1 MGENMENDP
10 YNDYQIATSN
20 DSSLI
25 VIPQNAPDSLR
36 VWARWYFDHAVTT
49 VARSQKEQRRD
60 LNLFIQYMELTEKTD
75 ERPRWTPRL
84 SESFKDHL
92 KRSLHEDGS
101 RHWSDR
107 TINRVLT
114 HLKTFAK
121 WVNGLRP
128 FPLGNPMEKIK
139 AIPLTNSLEIER
151 ALSISERRQLLDAA
165 DLLPVVGG
173 LSKNRR
179 LHSVKVRPKRKGYRP
194 YRNRAMIYCLTE
206 TGMRRKAVT
215 AINLSD
221 VDFVKK
227 KITVEEKGGVRH
239 TYQVNKE
246 GIAAIQDYI
255 ENERET
261 DYEKWQ
267 SPALFLSPC
276 TNPNGNGRLTVKVV
290 NDVWNDICKSAG
302 IEGKTP
308 HSARHAM
315 GRYIIEKTGNV
326 AAVQRQLGHKNAAYS
341 MQYSRITDEELN
353 NVLEERSK

>member
-1 MGENMENDP
+1 MENVPQKYD
-10 YNDYQIATSN
+10 QIATPN

-25 VIPQNAPDSLR
+25 VIPENAPDGLR
-36 VWARWYFDHAVTT
+36 IWARWYFDHAVTT
-49 VARSQKEQRRD
+49 VAISQKEQKRD
-60 LNLFIQYMELTEKTD
+60 LSLFIQYMELTEKTD

-84 SESFKDHL
+84 SESFKDNM
-92 KRSLHEDGS
+92 KRSLSAEGS
-101 RHWSDR
+101 RQWSDR
-107 TINRVLT
+107 TINRVMT

-121 WVNGLRP
+121 WVHGLRP
-128 FPLGNPMEKIK
+128 FPLGNPMTKIK
-139 AIPLTNSLEIER
+139 AIPITNSLEIER
-151 ALSISERRQLLDAA
+151 AISPGERRRLLDAA
-165 DLLPVVGG
+165 DLLPVIGG
-173 LSKNRR
+173 LSRNRR
-179 LHSVKVRPKRKGYRP
+179 LHAVEVRPRRKGYRP

-215 AINLSD
+215 AVNLSD

-227 KITVEEKGGVRH
+227 KITVEEKGGMRH
-239 TYQVNKE
+239 TYQINKE
-246 GIAAIQDYI
+246 GLAAIRDYI
-255 ENERET
+255 QKEREA
-261 DYEKWQ
+261 DFEKWH

-290 NDVWNDICKSAG
+290 NDVWNDVCRNAG

-315 GRYIIEKTGNV
+315 GRFIIEKTGNV

-353 NVLEERSK
+353 GVLEGR

>member
-1 MGENMENDP
+1 MCIG
-10 YNDYQIATSN
+10 IRGKATPN

-25 VIPQNAPDSLR
+25 VIPENAPDGLR
-36 VWARWYFDHAVTT
+36 IWLRWYFDHAVTT
-49 VARSQKEQRRD
+49 VARSQKEQVRD
-60 LNLFIQYMELTEKTD
+60 LNLFIRYMEQTEKTD
-75 ERPRWTPRL
+75 ARPRWTPRL
-84 SESFKDHL
+84 SESFKDHM
-92 KRSLHEDGS
+92 KHSLSPDGS

-121 WVNGLRP
+121 WIHGLRP
-128 FPLGNPMEKIK
+128 FPLGNPMAKIK
-139 AIPLTNSLEIER
+139 ALPLTNSLEVER
-151 ALSISERRQLLDAA
+151 ALSAGERRRLLDAA

-173 LSKNRR
+173 RSRNRR
-179 LHSVKVRPKRKGYRP
+179 THAVAVRPRRKGFRC
-194 YRNRAMIYCLTE
+194 YRNRAIIYSLTE

-227 KITVEEKGGVRH
+227 KITVEEKGGMRH
-239 TYQVNKE
+239 TYQINKE
-246 GIAAIQDYI
+246 GLAAIRDYI
-255 ENERET
+255 KNEREA
-261 DYEKWQ
+261 DFEKWQ

-290 NDVWNDICKSAG
+290 NDVWNDVCKVAG
-302 IEGKTP
+302 IEGRTP

-353 NVLEERSK
+353 VILDDR

>member
-1 MGENMENDP
+1 MENDP

-165 DLLPVVGG
+165 DLLPVVG
-173 LSKNRR
+173 
-179 LHSVKVRPKRKGYRP
+179 
-194 YRNRAMIYCLTE
+194 
-206 TGMRRKAVT
+206 
-215 AINLSD
+215 
-221 VDFVKK
+221 
-227 KITVEEKGGVRH
+227 
-239 TYQVNKE
+239 
-246 GIAAIQDYI
+246 
-255 ENERET
+255 
-261 DYEKWQ
+261 
-267 SPALFLSPC
+267 
-276 TNPNGNGRLTVKVV
+276 
-290 NDVWNDICKSAG
+290 
-302 IEGKTP
+302 
-308 HSARHAM
+308 
-315 GRYIIEKTGNV
+315 
-326 AAVQRQLGHKNAAYS
+326 
-341 MQYSRITDEELN
+341 
-353 NVLEERSK
+353 

>member
-1 MGENMENDP
+1 MGIVPQKHN
-10 YNDYQIATSN
+10 QKATPN

-25 VIPQNAPDSLR
+25 VIPKNAPDGLR
-36 VWARWYFDHAVTT
+36 TWSRWYFDHAVTT
-49 VARSQKEQRRD
+49 IARSQKEQVRD
-60 LNLFIQYMELTEKTD
+60 LSLFIQYMEHTEKTD
-75 ERPRWTPRL
+75 ARSMWTPRL
-84 SESFKDHL
+84 SESFKDHM

-121 WVNGLRP
+121 WIHGLRP
-128 FPLGNPMEKIK
+128 FPLGNPMAKIK
-139 AIPLTNSLEIER
+139 ALPLTNSLEVER
-151 ALSISERRQLLDAA
+151 ALSSGERGRLLDAA
-165 DLLPVVGG
+165 DLLPVTGG
-173 LSKNRR
+173 LSRNRR
-179 LHSVKVRPKRKGYRP
+179 LHSVAVRPRRKGYRC

-227 KITVEEKGGVRH
+227 KITVEEKGGMRH
-239 TYQVNKE
+239 TYQINKE
-246 GIAAIQDYI
+246 GLAAIRDYI
-255 ENERET
+255 ENEREA
-261 DYEKWQ
+261 DFEKWQ
-267 SPALFLSPC
+267 SPALFLSPF
-276 TNPNGNGRLTVKVV
+276 TNPNGNGRLTVKVI
-290 NDVWNDICKSAG
+290 NDVWNDICKVAG

-353 NVLEERSK
+353 LVLDER

>member
-1 MGENMENDP
+1 MDNDP
-10 YNDYQIATSN
+10 HNDYQIATSN
-20 DSSLI
+20 DSSLMM
-25 VIPQNAPDSLR
+25 IPKNAPDGLR
-36 VWARWYFDHAVTT
+36 TWTRWYFEHAVTT
-49 VARSQKEQRRD
+49 VARSQKEQQRD
-60 LNLFIQYMELTEKTD
+60 LNLFLQYMMLTEKTD

-92 KRSLHEDGS
+92 KRAFHEDGS
-101 RHWSDR
+101 RQWSDR
-107 TINRVLT
+107 TINRMLT

-121 WVNGLRP
+121 WIHGLRP
-128 FPLGNPMEKIK
+128 FPLGNPMGKIK
-139 AIPLTNSLEIER
+139 TIPLTNSLEIER
-151 ALSISERRQLLDAA
+151 ALSVSERRRLLDAA

-173 LSKNRR
+173 RSKNRR
-179 LHSVKVRPKRKGYRP
+179 LRSVEVRPRRKGYRP
-194 YRNRAMIYCLTE
+194 YRNRAMVYCLTE

-215 AINLSD
+215 AVNLSD
-221 VDFVKK
+221 VDFGKK
-227 KITVEEKGGVRH
+227 KITVEEKGGMRH
-239 TYQVNKE
+239 TYQINKE
-246 GIAAIQDYI
+246 GLAAIRDYI

-276 TNPNGNGRLTVKVV
+276 TNPNGNGRLTVKVI

-315 GRYIIEKTGNV
+315 GRFIIEKSGNV

-341 MQYSRITDEELN
+341 MQYSRISDEELN
-353 NVLEERSK
+353 VILDDR

>member
-1 MGENMENDP
+1 MGKVLQKHD
-10 YNDYQIATSN
+10 QKATPN

-25 VIPQNAPDSLR
+25 VIPKNAPDGLR
-36 VWARWYFDHAVTT
+36 TWSRWYFDHAVTT
-49 VARSQKEQRRD
+49 VARSQKEQVRD
-60 LNLFIQYMELTEKTD
+60 LNLFIQYMEQTEKTD
-75 ERPRWTPRL
+75 ARSMWTPRL
-84 SESFKDHL
+84 SESFKNHL
-92 KRSLHEDGS
+92 KHSLHEDGS

-121 WVNGLRP
+121 WIHGLRP
-128 FPLGNPMEKIK
+128 FPLGNPMAKIK
-139 AIPLTNSLEIER
+139 ALPLTNSLEVER
-151 ALSISERRQLLDAA
+151 ALSAGERRRLLDAA
-165 DLLPVVGG
+165 DLLLVSGG
-173 LSKNRR
+173 LSRNRR
-179 LHSVKVRPKRKGYRP
+179 KHDVALRPRRKGYRC
-194 YRNRAMIYCLTE
+194 YRNRALIYCLTE

-227 KITVEEKGGVRH
+227 KITVEEKGGMRH
-239 TYQVNKE
+239 TYQINKE
-246 GIAAIQDYI
+246 GLAAIRDYI
-255 ENERET
+255 QNEREA
-261 DYEKWQ
+261 DFEKWQ

-290 NDVWNDICKSAG
+290 NDVWNDVCKTAG

-353 NVLEERSK
+353 VILDGR

>member
-1 MGENMENDP
+1 MKNVPQNHD
-10 YNDYQIATSN
+10 QIATPN
-20 DSSLI
+20 DSNLI
-25 VIPQNAPDSLR
+25 VIPPNAPDGLR
-36 VWARWYFDHAVTT
+36 IWARWYFDHAVTT
-49 VARSQKEQRRD
+49 VARSQKEQVRD
-60 LNLFIQYMELTEKTD
+60 LNLFLQYMELTEKTD

-114 HLKTFAK
+114 HLKTFSK
-121 WVNGLRP
+121 WIHGLRP
-128 FPLGNPMEKIK
+128 FPLGNPMGKIK
-139 AIPLTNSLEIER
+139 AVPLTNSLEIER
-151 ALSISERRQLLDAA
+151 SLSVSERRRLLDAA

-173 LSKNRR
+173 LSRNRR
-179 LHSVKVRPKRKGYRP
+179 LHSVKARPRRKGYRP
-194 YRNRAMIYCLTE
+194 YRNRAMIYTLTE
-206 TGMRRKAVT
+206 TGMRRRAVT
-215 AINLSD
+215 AVNLSD

-227 KITVEEKGGVRH
+227 KITVEEKGGMRH
-239 TYQVNKE
+239 TYQINKE
-246 GIAAIQDYI
+246 GIAAIRDYLQ
-255 ENERET
+255 NEREA
-261 DYEKWQ
+261 DFEKWQ

-276 TNPNGNGRLTVKVV
+276 TNPNGNGRLTVKVI
-290 NDVWNDICKSAG
+290 NDVWNEICRVAG

-353 NVLEERSK
+353 GVLEERSN

>member
-1 MGENMENDP
+1 MEIVPRNHDK
-10 YNDYQIATSN
+10 IATPN

-25 VIPQNAPDSLR
+25 VIPENTPDGLR
-36 VWARWYFDHAVTT
+36 IWAHWYFDHAVTT
-49 VARSQKEQRRD
+49 VARSQKEQVRD
-60 LNLFIQYMELTEKTD
+60 LNLFFNYMELTEKTAD
-75 ERPRWTPRL
+75 RPRWTPRL

-92 KRSLHEDGS
+92 KRALHEDGS
-101 RHWSDR
+101 RQWSDR
-107 TINRVLT
+107 TINRMLT

-121 WVNGLRP
+121 WIHGLRP
-128 FPLGNPMEKIK
+128 FPLGNPMGKIK

-151 ALSISERRQLLDAA
+151 ALSVSERRRLLDAA

-173 LSKNRR
+173 LSRNRR
-179 LHSVKVRPKRKGYRP
+179 LRSVEARPRRKGYRP
-194 YRNRAMIYCLTE
+194 YRNRAMVYCLTE

-215 AINLSD
+215 AVNLSD
-221 VDFVKK
+221 VDFGKK
-227 KITVEEKGGVRH
+227 KITVEEKGGMRH
-239 TYQVNKE
+239 TYQINKE
-246 GIAAIQDYI
+246 GLAAIRDYI

-276 TNPNGNGRLTVKVV
+276 TNPNGNGRLTVKVI

-315 GRYIIEKTGNV
+315 GRFIIEKTGNV

-353 NVLEERSK
+353 VILDER

>member
-1 MGENMENDP
+1 MGKVPQKHD
-10 YNDYQIATSN
+10 QIATPN

-25 VIPQNAPDSLR
+25 VIPQNAPDGLR
-36 VWARWYFDHAVTT
+36 TWSRWYFDHAVTT
-49 VARSQKEQRRD
+49 VARSQKEQVRD
-60 LNLFIQYMELTEKTD
+60 LNLFIRYMEQTEKTD
-75 ERPRWTPRL
+75 ARSMWTPRL

-121 WVNGLRP
+121 WIHGLRP
-128 FPLGNPMEKIK
+128 FPLGNPMAKIK
-139 AIPLTNSLEIER
+139 ALPLTNSLEVER
-151 ALSISERRQLLDAA
+151 ALSAGERRRLLDAA
-165 DLLPVVGG
+165 DLLPVAGG
-173 LSKNRR
+173 LSRNRR
-179 LHSVKVRPKRKGYRP
+179 KHAVAVRPRRKGYRC
-194 YRNRAMIYCLTE
+194 YRNRAIIYSLTE

-227 KITVEEKGGVRH
+227 KITVEEKGGMRH
-239 TYQVNKE
+239 TYQINKE
-246 GIAAIQDYI
+246 GLAAIRDYI
-255 ENERET
+255 ENEREA
-261 DYEKWQ
+261 DFEKWQ

-290 NDVWNDICKSAG
+290 NDVWNDVCKLAG
-302 IEGKTP
+302 IEGRTP

-353 NVLEERSK
+353 VILDDR

>member
-1 MGENMENDP
+1 MKNTPRKSN
-10 YNDYQIATSN
+10 QKATPN
-20 DSSLI
+20 NSSLI
-25 VIPQNAPDSLR
+25 VIPENAPDGLR
-36 VWARWYFDHAVTT
+36 IWSRWYFDHAVTS

-60 LNLFIQYMELTEKTD
+60 LSLFIQYMEQTEKTD
-75 ERPRWTPRL
+75 ARSMWTPRL

-92 KRSLHEDGS
+92 KGSLHEDGS

-121 WVNGLRP
+121 WIHGLRP
-128 FPLGNPMEKIK
+128 FPLGNPMAKIK
-139 AIPLTNSLEIER
+139 ALPLTNSLEVER
-151 ALSISERRQLLDAA
+151 ALSAGERRRLLDAA
-165 DLLPVVGG
+165 DLLPVAGG
-173 LSKNRR
+173 RSRNRR
-179 LHSVKVRPKRKGYRP
+179 LHSVEVRPRRKGYRC
-194 YRNRAMIYCLTE
+194 YRNRAIIYCLTE

-221 VDFVKK
+221 VDFAKK
-227 KITVEEKGGVRH
+227 KITVEEKGGMRH
-239 TYQVNKE
+239 TYQINKE
-246 GIAAIQDYI
+246 GLAAIRDYI
-255 ENERET
+255 ENEREA
-261 DYEKWQ
+261 DFEKWQ
-267 SPALFLSPC
+267 SPALFLSPR

-290 NDVWNDICKSAG
+290 NDVWNDVCKVAG
-302 IEGKTP
+302 IEGRTP

-353 NVLEERSK
+353 GILDGR

>member
-1 MGENMENDP
+1 MGKTLQKHDRK
-10 YNDYQIATSN
+10 ATPN
-20 DSSLI
+20 DSGLI
-25 VIPQNAPDSLR
+25 VIPPNAPDGLR
-36 VWARWYFDHAVTT
+36 TWSRWYFDHAVTT
-49 VARSQKEQRRD
+49 VARSQKEQVRD
-60 LNLFIQYMELTEKTD
+60 LNLFIRYMEQTEKTD
-75 ERPRWTPRL
+75 ARSMWTPRL
-84 SESFKDHL
+84 SESFKDYL
-92 KRSLHEDGS
+92 KVSLHEDGS

-121 WVNGLRP
+121 WIHGLRP
-128 FPLGNPMEKIK
+128 FPLGNPMAKIK
-139 AIPLTNSLEIER
+139 ALPLTNSLEVER
-151 ALSISERRQLLDAA
+151 ALSAGERRRLLDAA
-165 DLLPVVGG
+165 DLLPVAGG
-173 LSKNRR
+173 RSRNRR
-179 LHSVKVRPKRKGYRP
+179 LHSVEVRPRRKGYRC

-227 KITVEEKGGVRH
+227 KITVEEKGGMRH
-239 TYQVNKE
+239 TYQINKE
-246 GIAAIQDYI
+246 GLAAIQDYI
-255 ENERET
+255 QNEREA
-261 DYEKWQ
+261 DFEKWQ

-276 TNPNGNGRLTVKVV
+276 TNLNGNGRLTVKVV
-290 NDVWNDICKSAG
+290 NDVWNDVCKIAG
-302 IEGKTP
+302 IEGRTP

-353 NVLEERSK
+353 VILDDR

>member
-1 MGENMENDP
+1 MGKVLQKSD
-10 YNDYQIATSN
+10 QIATPN

-25 VIPQNAPDSLR
+25 VIPENAPDGLR
-36 VWARWYFDHAVTT
+36 IWSRWYFEHAVTT
-49 VARSQKEQRRD
+49 VARSQKEQVRD
-60 LNLFIQYMELTEKTD
+60 LNMFIQYMELTEKTD

-121 WVNGLRP
+121 WIHGLRP
-128 FPLGNPMEKIK
+128 FPLGNPMAKIK
-139 AIPLTNSLEIER
+139 ALPLTNSLEVER
-151 ALSISERRQLLDAA
+151 ALSAGERRRLLDAA

-173 LSKNRR
+173 RSKNRR
-179 LHSVKVRPKRKGYRP
+179 LHSVEVRPRRKGYRSH
-194 YRNRAMIYCLTE
+194 RNRAIIYCLTE
-206 TGMRRKAVT
+206 TGMRRRAVT
-215 AINLSD
+215 TINLSD

-227 KITVEEKGGVRH
+227 KITVEEKGGMRH
-239 TYQVNKE
+239 TYQINKE
-246 GIAAIQDYI
+246 GLAAIRDYI
-255 ENERET
+255 EKERDT

-276 TNPNGNGRLTVKVV
+276 TNPNGNGRLTVKVI
-290 NDVWNDICKSAG
+290 NDVWNDACKVAG

-341 MQYSRITDEELN
+341 MQYSRITDEELIG
-353 NVLEERSK
+353 VLEGR

>member
-1 MGENMENDP
+1 MKNTPRKSN
-10 YNDYQIATSN
+10 QKATPN
-20 DSSLI
+20 NSSLI
-25 VIPQNAPDSLR
+25 VIPENAPDGLR
-36 VWARWYFDHAVTT
+36 IWSRWYFDHAVTS

-60 LNLFIQYMELTEKTD
+60 LSLFIQYMEQTEKTD
-75 ERPRWTPRL
+75 ARSMWTPRL
-84 SESFKDHL
+84 SESFKDHM

-121 WVNGLRP
+121 WIHGLRP
-128 FPLGNPMEKIK
+128 FPLGNPMAKIK
-139 AIPLTNSLEIER
+139 ALPLTNSLEVER
-151 ALSISERRQLLDAA
+151 ALSAGERRRLLDAA
-165 DLLPVVGG
+165 DLLPVAGG
-173 LSKNRR
+173 RSRNRR
-179 LHSVKVRPKRKGYRP
+179 LHSVEVRPRRKGYRC

-221 VDFVKK
+221 VDFAKK
-227 KITVEEKGGVRH
+227 KITVEEKGGMRH
-239 TYQVNKE
+239 TYQINKE
-246 GIAAIQDYI
+246 GLAAIRDYI
-255 ENERET
+255 ENEREA
-261 DYEKWQ
+261 DFEKWQ
-267 SPALFLSPC
+267 SPALFLSPR

-290 NDVWNDICKSAG
+290 NDVWNDVCKVAG
-302 IEGKTP
+302 IEGRTP

-353 NVLEERSK
+353 GILDGR

>member
-1 MGENMENDP
+1 MGKTPQKND
-10 YNDYQIATSN
+10 QIATPNNSN
-20 DSSLI
+20 VV
-25 VIPQNAPDSLR
+25 VIPINAPDGLR
-36 VWARWYFDHAVTT
+36 IWARWYFDHAVTT
-49 VARSQKEQRRD
+49 VARSQKEQVRD
-60 LNLFIQYMELTEKTD
+60 LNLFLQYMELTEKTD

-92 KRSLHEDGS
+92 KRALHEDGS
-101 RHWSDR
+101 RQWSDR

-114 HLKTFAK
+114 HLKTFSK
-121 WVNGLRP
+121 WIHGLRP

-151 ALSISERRQLLDAA
+151 ALSASERRRLLDAA

-173 LSKNRR
+173 LSRNRR
-179 LHSVKVRPKRKGYRP
+179 LRSVEVRPRRKGYRP

-215 AINLSD
+215 AVNLAD

-227 KITVEEKGGVRH
+227 KITVEEKGGMRH
-239 TYQVNKE
+239 TYQINKE
-246 GIAAIQDYI
+246 GLAAIRDYI
-255 ENERET
+255 EKERET

-267 SPALFLSPC
+267 SPALFLSPG
-276 TNPNGNGRLTVKVV
+276 TNPNGSGRLTAKVV
-290 NDVWNDICKSAG
+290 NDVWNDVCKNAG

-353 NVLEERSK
+353 GVLDGR

>member
-1 MGENMENDP
+1 MGKVLHRHDQKAKP
-10 YNDYQIATSN
+10 N

-25 VIPQNAPDSLR
+25 VIHQNAPDGLR
-36 VWARWYFDHAVTT
+36 TWSRWYFDHAVTT
-49 VARSQKEQRRD
+49 VARSQKEQVRD
-60 LNLFIQYMELTEKTD
+60 LNLFIRYMEQTEKTD
-75 ERPRWTPRL
+75 ARSMWTPRL

-92 KRSLHEDGS
+92 KRSLHKDGS

-114 HLKTFAK
+114 HLKTFSK
-121 WVNGLRP
+121 WIHGLRA
-128 FPLGNPMEKIK
+128 FPLGNPMAKIK
-139 AIPLTNSLEIER
+139 ALPLTNSLEVER
-151 ALSISERRQLLDAA
+151 ALSTGERRRLLDAA
-165 DLLPVVGG
+165 DLLPVTGG
-173 LSKNRR
+173 LSRNRR
-179 LHSVKVRPKRKGYRP
+179 MHTVALRPRRKGYRC

-227 KITVEEKGGVRH
+227 KITVEEKGGMRH
-239 TYQVNKE
+239 TYQINKE
-246 GIAAIQDYI
+246 GLAAIRDYI
-255 ENERET
+255 KNERET
-261 DYEKWQ
+261 DFEKWQ

-290 NDVWNDICKSAG
+290 NDVWNDVCRTAS

-341 MQYSRITDEELN
+341 MQYSRI
-353 NVLEERSK
+353 

>member
-1 MGENMENDP
+1 MGKVLQKSD
-10 YNDYQIATSN
+10 QIATPN

-25 VIPQNAPDSLR
+25 VIPENAPDGLR
-36 VWARWYFDHAVTT
+36 IWSRWYFEHAVTT
-49 VARSQKEQRRD
+49 VARSQKEQVRD
-60 LNLFIQYMELTEKTD
+60 LNMFIQYMELTEKTD

-121 WVNGLRP
+121 WIHGLRP
-128 FPLGNPMEKIK
+128 FPLGNPMAKIK
-139 AIPLTNSLEIER
+139 ALPLTNSLEVER
-151 ALSISERRQLLDAA
+151 ALSAGERRRLLDAA

-173 LSKNRR
+173 RSKNRR
-179 LHSVKVRPKRKGYRP
+179 LHSVQVRPRRKGYRC
-194 YRNRAMIYCLTE
+194 YRNRAIIYCLTE
-206 TGMRRKAVT
+206 TGMRRRAVT

-221 VDFVKK
+221 VDFAKK
-227 KITVEEKGGVRH
+227 KITVEEKGGMRH
-239 TYQVNKE
+239 EYQINKE
-246 GIAAIQDYI
+246 GLAAIRDYI
-255 ENERET
+255 QKER
-261 DYEKWQ
+261 DVDLEKWQ

-276 TNPNGNGRLTVKVV
+276 TNPNGNGRLTVKVI
-290 NDVWNDICKSAG
+290 NDVWNDVCKVAG

-353 NVLEERSK
+353 IVLEGR

>member
-1 MGENMENDP
+1 MGNVQQKRDQNTTP
-10 YNDYQIATSN
+10 N

-25 VIPQNAPDSLR
+25 VIPQNAPDGLR
-36 VWARWYFDHAVTT
+36 IWARWYFDHAVTT
-49 VARSQKEQRRD
+49 VAMSQREQVRD
-60 LNLFIQYMELTEKTD
+60 LNLFLNYMELTEKTD

-92 KRSLHEDGS
+92 KHSLKEDHS

-121 WVNGLRP
+121 WIHGLRP
-128 FPLGNPMEKIK
+128 FPLGNPTAKIK
-139 AIPLTNSLEIER
+139 AIPITNSLEVER
-151 ALSISERRQLLDAA
+151 ALSAGERRRLLDAA
-165 DLLPVVGG
+165 DLLPIVGG
-173 LSKNRR
+173 RSKSRR
-179 LHSVKVRPKRKGYRP
+179 RYASEEERPKRKGYRP
-194 YRNRAMIYCLTE
+194 YRNRAIIYALTE

-215 AINLSD
+215 SVNLSD

-227 KITVEEKGGVRH
+227 KITVDEKGGMRH
-239 TYQVNKE
+239 TYQINKE
-246 GIAAIQDYI
+246 GLAAIRDYI
-255 ENERET
+255 QNEREA
-261 DYEKWQ
+261 DFEKWQ

-276 TNPNGNGRLTVKVV
+276 TNPNGNGRLTVKVI
-290 NDVWNDICKSAG
+290 NDVWNHVCKIAG

-341 MQYSRITDEELN
+341 MQYSLITDEELN
-353 NVLEERSK
+353 VILDDR

>member
-1 MGENMENDP
+1 MGKVLQKHD
-10 YNDYQIATSN
+10 QKATPN

-25 VIPQNAPDSLR
+25 VIPKNAPDGLR
-36 VWARWYFDHAVTT
+36 TWLRWYFDHAVTT
-49 VARSQKEQRRD
+49 VARSQKEQVRD
-60 LNLFIQYMELTEKTD
+60 LNLFIRYMEQTEKTD
-75 ERPRWTPRL
+75 ARPRWTPRL

-121 WVNGLRP
+121 WIHGLRP
-128 FPLGNPMEKIK
+128 FPLGNPMAKIK
-139 AIPLTNSLEIER
+139 ALPLTNSLEVER
-151 ALSISERRQLLDAA
+151 ALSAGERRRLLDAA
-165 DLLPVVGG
+165 DLLPVAGG
-173 LSKNRR
+173 LSRNRR
-179 LHSVKVRPKRKGYRP
+179 THAVALRPRRKGYRC

-227 KITVEEKGGVRH
+227 KITVEEKGGMRH
-239 TYQVNKE
+239 TYQINKE
-246 GIAAIQDYI
+246 GLAAIRDYI
-255 ENERET
+255 QNEREN
-261 DYEKWQ
+261 DFEKWQ

-276 TNPNGNGRLTVKVV
+276 TNPNGSGRLTAKVI
-290 NDVWNDICKSAG
+290 NDVWNDVCRAAG
-302 IEGKTP
+302 IEGRTP

-353 NVLEERSK
+353 GLLEGR